1 MEERKTRKIE
11 VSEIGH
17 LPSKWQIHSP
27 FYLDKNHPLFIN
39 DEIKK
44 RIAVIESLDSQIT
57 TGSTHAKKNPL
68 YVIYFGQ
75 GHYPRLVMRYF
86 KNQNDQDTPL
96 VFAKCESLKLI
107 QDIYGNSKKSIST
120 GTSNE
125 LTETNR
131 SLAEGLLVDA
141 MKLGASDFHLESDG
155 QGAIMR
161 FRVHK
166 ELIDW
171 KKLTH
176 NEALD
181 FGTVCFQTFVTSGDE
196 EGTGKGIYQP
206 TNLLEGEFSVRIG
219 DEYSVKARLVNLSH
233 NRGEKFDLIARI
245 IDRNKSG
252 KTSTFEDLGFSSHSC
267 NLLRSLDNASSGAIF
282 TLGVTGSGK
291 SVSQSSMMQ
300 HERDRSGG
308 SRKIISLEHPV
319 EYEMDR
325 ISQITVGDKPIDGK
339 SSLDFSF
346 DNLNKYLLRSDPDS
360 LGYGEIRDAESAHAA
375 VKGVETG
382 HLCYGTLH
390 TDSAISV
397 FSRLRSLGLKV
408 EDICRKGFLNLVLFQ
423 SLLPKICPH
432 CSHSYKIGDDIPD
445 KYDEMFA
452 LKAFSQTSGGKITFS
467 NILPIQNSLKPGES
481 LLRASQREGIV
492 TARDVVKL
500 REKLRYM
507 NKGSDNEAFRSRL
520 MSVIEQSDL
529 TEDEIDIRFRG
540 QGCEK
545 CFHGQ
550 KGVAPASEVLI
561 PDATILDYVRNGE
574 MNKAEVYWKTAL
586 GGRSATVDS
595 YEKILSGIVDPRSVE
610 QQLLSKLGE

>member
-1 MEERKTRKIE
+1 MEDRRTKKID

-17 LPSKWQIHSP
+17 LPTKWQIHSP
-27 FYLDKNHPLFIN
+27 FYMDAKHPLFIN
-39 DEIKK
+39 EDTKK
-44 RIAVIESLDSQIT
+44 HIAVIESLDVQN
-57 TGSTHAKKNPL
+57 TGARRAKTLL
-68 YVIYFGQ
+68 YIVYFGQ
-75 GHYPRLVMRYF
+75 GHYPRQVMRYF
-86 KNQNDQDTPL
+86 KEQNNQDTDF
-96 VFAKCESLKLI
+96 VFAKCETVQI
-107 QDIYGNSKKSIST
+107 IHDIYANSKKT
-120 GTSNE
+120 TSLGSRANE

-131 SLAEGLLVDA
+131 SFAEALLVDA

-176 NEALD
+176 KQAID
-181 FGTVCFQTFVTSGDE
+181 FGTVCFQTFVSSGDE

-206 TNLLEGEFSVRIG
+206 TNLLEGEFSVRID

-233 NRGEKFDLIARI
+233 NRGEKFDLIARL
-245 IDRNKSG
+245 IDRNKSS
-252 KTSTFEDLGFSSHSC
+252 KAATFEELGFSTHSC
-267 NLLRSLDNASSGAIF
+267 NLLRSLDSASSGAIF

-291 SVSQSSMMQ
+291 STSQSNMMQ

-325 ISQITVGDKPIDGK
+325 ISQITVGDKPTDGK

-346 DNLNKYLLRSDPDS
+346 DSLNKYLLRSDPDS

-390 TDSAISV
+390 TDSAMSV

-408 EDICRKGFLNLVLFQ
+408 EDICRKGFLQLILYQ
-423 SLLPKICPH
+423 SLLPKLCPH
-432 CSHSYKIGDDIPD
+432 CSRPYKFGEAIPE

-452 LKAFSQTSGGKITFS
+452 LKAFAQTSGGKITFS

-481 LLRASQREGIV
+481 LLRSAQREGII
-492 TARDVVKL
+492 TSRDVVQL

-507 NKGSDNEAFRSRL
+507 NKGSDNEAFRVRL
-520 MSVIEQSDL
+520 MSVIEKSDL
-529 TEDEIDIRFRG
+529 TEDEINIRFRG

-550 KGVAPASEVLI
+550 RGVAPASEVLI
-561 PDATILDYVRNGE
+561 PDATLLDYVRNGQ

-595 YEKILSGIVDPRSVE
+595 YEKILAGLVDPRAVE
-610 QQLLSKLGE
+610 EQLSNLGE